1 MGRGNWGRWAIIL
14 AVTLG
19 SIWYLIPTYYSF
31 FVLPKAQR
39 NDEKLLQSRLPR
51 WAPSAK
57 HRLNLGLDLQGGI
70 HLMLGVEAD
79 RHVASQTDRAAE
91 DLKSALERKGIAV
104 KRVAREGNTAIAV
117 ELANPQSWNDAKTVV
132 SEFNSFDMRD
142 EDQAAGRFRLV
153 MSDRRISQ
161 LRDDAI
167 RQGLETIRNRID
179 QFGVS
184 EPTITRQGAD
194 QILIQ
199 LPGVQDPARAKALIG
214 KTALL
219 EFKLLD
225 EKTPIDQ
232 ALAGHLPDTSEV
244 LYGREIDK
252 QTKAERRIPYVVQKR
267 TLLTGAE
274 LTRAEV
280 SADPNSMGNWQ
291 VAIEFTSTGTRIFG
305 EVTEQNVGRRLAII
319 LDGTVYSAPRI
330 NERIP
335 GGRAVITGQFTVE
348 DARDLAIVLRAGA
361 LPAPVTI
368 LEERT
373 VGPSLGADSIRKGLI
388 AIAGSAIV
396 VFIFMLVY
404 YRVSGLIAD
413 VALGLNLLILFA
425 CMAAIRATLTLPGLA
440 GIALTIGMAVDTNIL
455 IFERIRE
462 EMRVG
467 KTPRAAIEA
476 GFRRALRTIVDTHL
490 TVMGTAVI
498 LLSFGTSSVKGFGV
512 SLFIGLGASLFTAY
526 FFTRLLFDILYM
538 GRRRVESISI

>member
-1 MGRGNWGRWAIIL
+1 MPRHLRVRVGL
-14 AVTLG
+14 VVAVVAV
-19 SIWYLIPTYYSF
+19 SIWYLYP
-31 FVLPKAQR
+31 PK
-39 NDEKLLQSRLPR
+39 
-51 WAPSAK
+51 SAI
-57 HRLNLGLDLQGGI
+57 NLGLDLQGGI